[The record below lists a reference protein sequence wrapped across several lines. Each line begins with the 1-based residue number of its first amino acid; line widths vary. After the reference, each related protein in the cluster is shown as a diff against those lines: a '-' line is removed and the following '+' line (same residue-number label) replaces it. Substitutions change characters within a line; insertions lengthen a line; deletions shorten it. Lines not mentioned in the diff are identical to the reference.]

1 MAKTTT
7 VVTTFDNVSIKRIA
21 FNFKNAENAIATD
34 CNGQLDGETEMQTVV
49 KKCGATEVKSKS
61 KPINMTVTITA
72 HVPMEVYR
80 RFNGLK
86 QDERIKPG
94 IYSYGPDSVGE
105 DFSLAAE
112 IVDDFEQNSKL
123 VGMLACT
130 SNTGLTFSIENGA
143 DEVAALELETKVMQ
157 DEFGKFYHEAIVA
170 ELEEDLTDQWMTN
183 LSADVIKKSSTTNNN
198 TTQAKKKNGGSEMN
212 EDYSKI
218 ELNDGTI
225 LNLEPKLN
233 IKKLL
238 MINRDFNTDEFAKMS
253 MGKGSMDIT
262 VIQGAKAVYVA
273 YRQANMVDYIS
284 FDEFIDKWD
293 FDMEVAVAVYSTMMF
308 KQARDAYQ
316 KEFEKAN
323 KEKKLQK

>member
-7 VVTTFDNVSIKRIA
+7 VTTFDNISIKRIS
-21 FNFKNAENAIATD
+21 FNFKNATNAISTD
-34 CNGQLDGETEMQTVV
+34 CNGQLDGETEMQRIV
-49 KKCGATEVKSKS
+49 KKCGSTEVKSKS

-86 QDERIKPG
+86 QDERIKSG

-112 IVDDFEQNSKL
+112 IVDDFEEKNKL
-123 VGMLACT
+123 IGMLACT

-183 LSADVIKKSSTTNNN
+183 L
-198 TTQAKKKNGGSEMN
+198 
-212 EDYSKI
+212 
-218 ELNDGTI
+218 
-225 LNLEPKLN
+225 
-233 IKKLL
+233 
-238 MINRDFNTDEFAKMS
+238 
-253 MGKGSMDIT
+253 
-262 VIQGAKAVYVA
+262 
-273 YRQANMVDYIS
+273 
-284 FDEFIDKWD
+284 
-293 FDMEVAVAVYSTMMF
+293 
-308 KQARDAYQ
+308 
-316 KEFEKAN
+316 
-323 KEKKLQK
+323 

>member
-1 MAKTTT
+1 M
-7 VVTTFDNVSIKRIA
+7 SIKRIA
-21 FNFKNAENAIATD
+21 FNFKNAKNAIATD

-112 IVDDFEQNSKL
+112 IVDDFEENSKL

-183 LSADVIKKSSTTNNN
+183 LSADVIKKSSTT
-198 TTQAKKKNGGSEMN
+198 TTTTTKK
-212 EDYSKI
+212 
-218 ELNDGTI
+218 
-225 LNLEPKLN
+225 
-233 IKKLL
+233 
-238 MINRDFNTDEFAKMS
+238 A
-253 MGKGSMDIT
+253 
-262 VIQGAKAVYVA
+262 
-273 YRQANMVDYIS
+273 
-284 FDEFIDKWD
+284 
-293 FDMEVAVAVYSTMMF
+293 
-308 KQARDAYQ
+308 
-316 KEFEKAN
+316 
-323 KEKKLQK
+323 

>member
-112 IVDDFEQNSKL
+112 IVDDFEENSKL

-183 LSADVIKKSSTTNNN
+183 LSDDVIKKSSTTTTT
-198 TTQAKKKNGGSEMN
+198 TTQA
-212 EDYSKI
+212 
-218 ELNDGTI
+218 
-225 LNLEPKLN
+225 
-233 IKKLL
+233 
-238 MINRDFNTDEFAKMS
+238 
-253 MGKGSMDIT
+253 
-262 VIQGAKAVYVA
+262 
-273 YRQANMVDYIS
+273 
-284 FDEFIDKWD
+284 
-293 FDMEVAVAVYSTMMF
+293 
-308 KQARDAYQ
+308 
-316 KEFEKAN
+316 
-323 KEKKLQK
+323 